1 MTANEPHDSRPLVM
15 PPVQSSLERLLW
27 SPVSRGQLWLM
38 VPASVTVAVLCAWL
52 LQGMLP
58 HANLSLIFVVTV
70 LVVAGRTGL
79 VPSMLTALVSF
90 FAYNYLFT
98 APARTLQVQDPTELA
113 TLGFFLVTA
122 ILVALLGARM
132 RRYVVVATQQAERA
146 AGLNEYSKR
155 LAVAADPPTVAD
167 ELCATIEKLARVAAR
182 VDLSGDVAPDR
193 ADPNSTAIEL
203 IGAGHAFG
211 LVTVATNDPA
221 VLALVRA
228 LCAQSA
234 VVLERIDLGAALDR
248 ARVEAETER
257 LRTALLSSVSH
268 DLRTPL
274 ASIIG
279 ATTSLREL
287 GTTLGADARDELFDM
302 VVHEAERLNRYIQ
315 NLLDMARLGQGGLT
329 LERDWT
335 DPDDIVASALLR
347 LHDVLGEVVLVR
359 DIVADP
365 PLLLVHGAMIEQA
378 LVNVLENAARH
389 SPPGGRLTLAMYT
402 DGAHLVITVTDQ
414 GPGIPECDRE
424 RVFET
429 FYSAKRGGAADGTGL
444 GLAISRG
451 FIGAHGGSIVAG
463 SGPDGIGA
471 AFRITLPLPTEAP
484 PPDDD

>member
-1 MTANEPHDSRPLVM
+1 MTANEPHDARAMLM
-15 PPVQSSLERLLW
+15 PPAQAPLERLLW
-27 SPVSRGQLWLM
+27 SPISNGRLWLM
-38 VPASVTVAVLCAWL
+38 VPASVAVGVLCAWL

-70 LVVAGRTGL
+70 LVVAARTGL
-79 VPSMLTALVSF
+79 VPSVLTALLSF
-90 FAYNYLFT
+90 VAYNYLFT
-98 APARTLQVQDPTELA
+98 APARTLQVHDPTDLA
-113 TLGFFLVTA
+113 TLGFFLFAA

-132 RRYVVVATQQAERA
+132 RRYIVVANQHAEHA

-155 LAVAADPPTVAD
+155 LAVATDPATVAAQ
-167 ELCATIEKLARVAAR
+167 LCAAVANLVGVPAR
-182 VDLSGDVAPDR
+182 VDWSERTSPEHLEPS
-193 ADPNSTAIEL
+193 STEIDL
-203 IGAGHAFG
+203 IGSGRSFG
-211 LVTVATNDPA
+211 IVTVATRDPT
-221 VLALVRA
+221 ALGLIRA

-234 VVLERIDLGAALDR
+234 VVLDRIELGTALDR

-287 GTTLGADARDELFDM
+287 GSTLKADARDELFDM
-302 VVHEAERLNRYIQ
+302 IVNEAERLNRYIQ
-315 NLLDMARLGQGGLT
+315 NLLDMARLGQGALS

-335 DPDDIVASALLR
+335 DPDDIVASALQRLR
-347 LHDVLGEVVLVR
+347 DVLEEVELVL
-359 DIVADP
+359 DIVVDP

-389 SPPGGRLTLAMYT
+389 SPPGGRVTLAMFT
-402 DGAHLVITVTDQ
+402 EARSLVITITDQ
-414 GPGIPECDRE
+414 GPGIPERDRE

-429 FYSAKRGGAADGTGL
+429 FYTVQRNGTAEGTGL

-451 FIGAHGGSIVAG
+451 FIAAHGGSIEAG
-463 SGPDGIGA
+463 SGADGIGTT
-471 AFRITLPLPTEAP
+471 FQIMLPLPTEAP
-484 PPDDD
+484 PPDDE

>member
-1 MTANEPHDSRPLVM
+1 MATNEPLHSRILAM
-15 PPVQSSLERLLW
+15 PPDQTPLERLLW
-27 SPVSRGQLWLM
+27 SPVSSGRLWLM

-52 LQGMLP
+52 LEGRLP
-58 HANLSLIFVVTV
+58 HANLSLIFVVPV

-79 VPSMLTALVSF
+79 VPSILTALLSF

-98 APARTLQVQDPTELA
+98 APERTLRVQDPTDLA
-113 TLGFFLVTA
+113 TLCFFLVTA

-155 LAVAADPPTVAD
+155 LAVAADAPTVAA
-167 ELCATIEKLARVAAR
+167 ELCATIAKLAGVPAR
-182 VDLSGDVAPDR
+182 VDWSGAAMHER
-193 ADPNSTAIEL
+193 ADTDSTAIEL
-203 IGAGHAFG
+203 KGAGQAFG
-211 LVTVATNDPA
+211 KVTVETCDPA
-221 VLALVRA
+221 TLALVRA

-234 VVLERIDLGAALDR
+234 VVLERIELGAALDR

-287 GTTLGADARDELFDM
+287 GTTLSADVRSDLLDM

-315 NLLDMARLGQGGLT
+315 NLLDMARLGQGALT

-335 DPDDIVASALLR
+335 DPDDIVASALQRLR
-347 LHDVLGEVVLVR
+347 NVLGEVELVR

-389 SPPGGRLTLAMYT
+389 SPPGGRITLAMFT
-402 DGAHLVITVTDQ
+402 DGAHLVVTVTDQ

-429 FYSAKRGGAADGTGL
+429 FYSVKRGGAADGTGL

-451 FIGAHGGSIVAG
+451 FIGAHGGSVVAG

-471 AFRITLPLPTEAP
+471 TFRIILPLPTETP
-484 PPDDD
+484 PRDDE